1 MIIRELIEYLKT
13 LPPDLP
19 VFVRY
24 QDPLAEHDYWLLD
37 TEDISLGDVRDCETE
52 KESPAVLIGDDRV

>member
-1 MIIRELIEYLKT
+1 MNVKELIGHLQK

-24 QDPLAEHDYWLLD
+24 QDPCGECDYWLLVD
-37 TEDISLGDVRDCETE
+37 EDVRSGDVRDSKTE